1 METAHKDPQKI
12 RQFPQFWTME
22 FDLSAKTPKKPH
34 VQGDSANGRAG
45 IPTKRAVLMSES
57 SSMGG

>member
-1 METAHKDPQKI
+1 METTHKDPQKI
-12 RQFPQFWTME
+12 RQFPHFWTGE
-22 FDLSAKTPKKPH
+22 FDLSMKTGKTPHP
-34 VQGDSANGRAG
+34 QGGFGSRKTG